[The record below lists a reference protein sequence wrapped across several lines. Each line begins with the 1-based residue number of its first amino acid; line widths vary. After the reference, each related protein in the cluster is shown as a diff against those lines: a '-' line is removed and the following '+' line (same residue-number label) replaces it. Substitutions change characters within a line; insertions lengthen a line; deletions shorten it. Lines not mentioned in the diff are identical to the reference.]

1 MFPVLP
7 LIVITAAVLA
17 VGVVRIINV
26 GLSVGLILGRSVVV
40 DRSDAVLRRGL
51 RQRVVVVVRVIVRPP
66 RIKSDFENNPDI
78 VHKMT
83 KVTMPPVIM
92 IMVPIRVPIGRA
104 LGKDVVARNACG
116 VARIVGLRQP
126 LVAARALGRR
136 VAASGSI
143 RHEV

>member
-1 MFPVLP
+1 MP

-17 VGVVRIINV
+17 VGVVVRIINV
-26 GLSVGLILGRSVVV
+26 GLSVGLILGRSVVL

-104 LGKDVVARNACG
+104 LGKDVVARTACG
-116 VARIVGLRQP
+116 VARIVGLRQL
-126 LVAARALGRR
+126 LVAARALRCR
-136 VAASGSI
+136 VAASDSI
-143 RHEV
+143 RREV